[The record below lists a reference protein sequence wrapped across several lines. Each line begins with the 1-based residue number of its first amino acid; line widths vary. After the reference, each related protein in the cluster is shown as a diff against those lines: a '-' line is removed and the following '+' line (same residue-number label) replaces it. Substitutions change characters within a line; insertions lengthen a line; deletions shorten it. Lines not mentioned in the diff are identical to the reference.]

1 MGISKLI
8 LKNKTLY
15 GALMIIILWY
25 ILHFA
30 IASSIVPSPHETIIN
45 FIKILPDPLLLHLAA
60 SLGRILA
67 AVAVSLVIGVA
78 IGLWIGMNERAD
90 KFFSPVLYILYPLP
104 KIALLPIFMILFG
117 LGNTSKIILI
127 IVILVFQIVV
137 TTRGGVK
144 ELTKELFLSARS
156 LGMNRVQ
163 LYRHLV
169 IPAVLPKIITALRI
183 SIGTSIAVLFFSENY
198 AATYGIG
205 YFIMNRWSMVNYVE
219 MFSGILGLSILGF
232 GLFKLIDFAEDKLCI
247 WIKIK

>member
-1 MGISKLI
+1 MGLSKLI

-15 GALMIIILWY
+15 GALIIIILWY

-45 FIKILPDPLLLHLAA
+45 FIKILPDPLLFHLAA

-219 MFSGILGLSILGF
+219 MFSGILGLSVLGF
-232 GLFKLIDFAEDKLCI
+232 GLFKLIDFAEEKLCI